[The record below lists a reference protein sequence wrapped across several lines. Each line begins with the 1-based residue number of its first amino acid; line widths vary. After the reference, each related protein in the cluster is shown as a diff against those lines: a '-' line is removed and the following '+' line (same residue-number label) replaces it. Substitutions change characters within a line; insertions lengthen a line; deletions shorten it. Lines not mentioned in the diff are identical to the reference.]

1 MEINDFFDKMRN
13 YESKKTEEKNKT
25 ASATGE
31 TEEFTAEELDAMEK
45 FASLPLSEALEVIKP
60 VVKTASFLEKI

>member
-13 YESKKTEEKNKT
+13 YESKKTEVENKT
-25 ASATGE
+25 ASAVGE

-60 VVKTASFLEKI
+60 VVKTASFLENV

>member
-1 MEINDFFDKMRN
+1 MEINDFFDKMKN
-13 YESKKTEEKNKT
+13 YESKKTEEENKI
-25 ASATGE
+25 ASAAIE